1 MIKYKYKNIDN
12 KKLVLK
18 KQEDIMYINFNNEKY
33 IAYENNGIMII
44 YFGDLRTCKKYLQFL
59 EKEEN
64 TKFDNIIR
72 IDGAATFTPNS
83 NIMRHV
89 KKK

>member
-1 MIKYKYKNIDN
+1 
-12 KKLVLK
+12 
-18 KQEDIMYINFNNEKY
+18 MYINFNNEKY
-33 IAYENNGIMII
+33 IAYENNGITII

-59 EKEEN
+59 EEEEN

-83 NIMRHV
+83 NIMKHV
-89 KKK
+89 KKKKK